1 MQTLSSWSHVHII
14 SRHIICTMISYHN
27 TYYIHTNI
35 CVLCLHYTS
44 SEIAPAQVPGTNLL
58 PSHARAKA
66 MGGGQLSGHL
76 CYMIY
81 IHLIQR
87 CQSFGTSTS
96 EFSFDSWIHPLDFS
110 ILQNFKL
117 SQLDHQAK
125 EVPPLPFP
133 VSITHL
139 AGTAKAYVLSARRNS
154 ALLADASKANS
165 KALERR
171 KTWRRFGAEGGK
183 HA

>member
-1 MQTLSSWSHVHII
+1 MQVSTMQTLSSWSHVHII
-14 SRHIICTMISYHN
+14 SRHIICTIISYHN
-27 TYYIHTNI
+27 IHTIYIHVY
-35 CVLCLHYTS
+35 VLCLHYTS

-87 CQSFGTSTS
+87 FQSFGTSTS
-96 EFSFDSWIHPLDFS
+96 EFNFGSWVHPLDFS

-117 SQLDHQAK
+117 SQSDHQAK
-125 EVPPLPFP
+125 EVPHSRKFTNIQDMIRLIPQNCPAPNSTSAHLHFHFQFP
-133 VSITHL
+133 
-139 AGTAKAYVLSARRNS
+139 
-154 ALLADASKANS
+154 
-165 KALERR
+165 
-171 KTWRRFGAEGGK
+171 
-183 HA
+183 

>member
-1 MQTLSSWSHVHII
+1 M
-14 SRHIICTMISYHN
+14 
-27 TYYIHTNI
+27 
-35 CVLCLHYTS
+35 
-44 SEIAPAQVPGTNLL
+44 PGTNLL

-87 CQSFGTSTS
+87 FQSFGTSTS
-96 EFSFDSWIHPLDFS
+96 EFNFGSWVHPLDFS

-117 SQLDHQAK
+117 SQVGSSGTRSTPLIRLIPQKLPSTQHYIC
-125 EVPPLPFP
+125 PSPLPFP

-171 KTWRRFGAEGGK
+171 KTWRGFGAEGGK